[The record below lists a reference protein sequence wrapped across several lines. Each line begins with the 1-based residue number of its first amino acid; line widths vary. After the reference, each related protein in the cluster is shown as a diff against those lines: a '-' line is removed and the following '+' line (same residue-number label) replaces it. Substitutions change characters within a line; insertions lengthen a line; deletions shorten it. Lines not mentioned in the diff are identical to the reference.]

1 MRKSTTLLAAL
12 FLHASVFSQCLNAP
26 AFPSFLGTEPIVTA
40 AENITVSDTRYY
52 YGAATSISNVKL
64 SGGTLVVCGDLTL
77 NDLVFDSGT
86 VYIRPNV
93 KLVINNPA
101 GLIVRGHTKIYNA
114 GTFQCLG
121 NFVMEGTWASASKP
135 NIFINISPSSYF
147 KMPNQYFVINNP
159 YSWVVNNGIGDFH
172 GIITDP
178 LSATGSICLGFNSQT
193 IMRVLYNKAKHPYI
207 APNGPAC
214 VMVEQFSQFYDTLT
228 AYPTVN
234 VCLGSSHSSDA
245 SCTPWGCKP
254 NAWGAAQVTTGC
266 SSCSSVLTF
275 LTTTFRNISA
285 SSIGNYNEIRW
296 QVTSG
301 TKGLFYVQRSDN
313 GILFN
318 TIDSVKADEQT
329 SYNTRD
335 LNFSASTYYRIVLFK
350 AGQKITSEVVEVKKM
365 VLNGM
370 PYPNPF
376 KDELVV
382 PISVSSSIAPAIR
395 ITDFAGR
402 IIRDYEL
409 SIEKDKIQIRFK
421 KLAAGVYVLELA
433 EGNKKKQFKIIKE

>member
-1 MRKSTTLLAAL
+1 MRKSTTLLATL
-12 FLHASVFSQCLNAP
+12 LLHACIFAQCLNAP
-26 AFPSFLGTEPIVTA
+26 AFPSFLGTEPLVTA
-40 AENITVSDTRYY
+40 GVNITSTETKYY
-52 YGAATSISNVKL
+52 YGAATSISNVKM

-101 GLIVRGHTKIYNA
+101 GLIVRGNTKIYNS

-135 NIFINISPSSYF
+135 NIFINVSSSSYF

-159 YSWVVNNGIGDFH
+159 HSWVVNNGIGDFH

-193 IMRVLYNKAKHPYI
+193 IMRVLYNKAKHPYV

-234 VCLGSSHSSDA
+234 VCLGSSHTSDA
-245 SCTPWGCKP
+245 SCIPWGCKP

-275 LTTTFRNISA
+275 LTTTFRNVSA
-285 SSIGNYNEIRW
+285 KSIGNYNEINW
-296 QVTSG
+296 QVSSG
-301 TKGLFYVQRSDN
+301 TKGLFYVQRSEN
-313 GILFN
+313 GSSFN

-329 SYNTRD
+329 SYYTKD
-335 LNFSASTYYRIVLFK
+335 YSSSTSSYYRIVLLK
-350 AGQKITSEVVEVKKM
+350 SGQKITSEIVEVKKP
-365 VLNGM
+365 VLNGL

-376 KDELVV
+376 RDVLI
-382 PISVSSSIAPAIR
+382 ISISTPSSDAPLIKV
-395 ITDFAGR
+395 TDAAGR
-402 IIRDYEL
+402 TVNDLRF
-409 SIEKDKIQIRFK
+409 SFEKDRVIMSFG
-421 KLAAGVYVLELA
+421 KLSSGVYVLNVTA
-433 EGNKKKQFKIIKE
+433 GNSRNVYKIIKE